1 MSAPFPSDAAIAALH
16 AVNEELAAQFR
27 CPPAPL
33 TFGADAAGADELVIC
48 GILGGKDV
56 GKSTLINALT
66 AARVSADE
74 SEVGRGTHRPVVYVH
89 ADAVEPVV
97 RRLGGAAGSWPVETA
112 PHELEALRNV
122 ALVDM
127 PDFDSEFL
135 EHHAIVRDL
144 VPRLDRVLWVHTPRK
159 IGDHAWAELIRD
171 VFKHADNVYTVL
183 NKVDELLGD
192 EAADGARGGPSNENA
207 DRHAA
212 RFWEAQQ
219 SWLRQS
225 LDSAGCPLDEHHVF
239 LIAAAFATQDA
250 LLRRVAHCWD
260 DAAWS
265 RYPQDRP
272 FVEAVATRATADLE
286 RLRAAVLAPISRQTG
301 REIKQA
307 NRTVELAAG
316 AARIRTHYDLDRTI
330 AQLQWACDDDYR
342 QRLLDDAF
350 PNDTRDTLMESAMSG
365 LRPDATLADELL
377 ERRVERWPLLRLVY
391 WPFGWLARAVGRHA
405 GTRIGTPDAHTES
418 LGAADLGRLL
428 SDRIALLRAR
438 LLADHGTIAR
448 KLAIDGSTP
457 PADRVAAEIRQSLVR
472 LPRRLDEK
480 TVSGLAS
487 HTRAPSIFAR
497 WGLWFIFL
505 WFPFLQPI
513 SAGALQMVAEGG
525 TWHLAQG
532 LYRIVTALS
541 AAHLLAGFAV
551 VAIVYVL
558 ILAAMYARCLRAVRA
573 ARAPHDALSAVDGAL
588 SELLQTQAV
597 DPFLAPFHKRLERL
611 NQLHRRLDEHAA

>member
-16 AVNEELAAQFR
+16 AVNEELAALLR

-33 TFGADAAGADELVIC
+33 TFGANAAGADELVVC

-74 SEVGRGTHRPVVYVH
+74 SEVGRGTDRPVVYVH

-97 RRLGGAAGSWPVETA
+97 RRLGGAAGSWPVDTA
-112 PHELEALRNV
+112 RHELEALRNV

-135 EHHAIVRDL
+135 EHHTIVRDL

-159 IGDHAWAELIRD
+159 IGDRAWAELIRD

-192 EAADGARGGPSNENA
+192 ETADSGRGG
-207 DRHAA
+207 AA
-212 RFWEAQQ
+212 KNPAEQRAAHFWGVQQ
-219 SWLRQS
+219 AWLRES
-225 LDSAGCPLDEHHVF
+225 LGETGCPMDEHHVF
-239 LIAAAFATQDA
+239 LIAAAFATRAA
-250 LLRRVAHCWD
+250 LLARVAHCWD
-260 DAAWS
+260 DAVWS
-265 RYPQDRP
+265 RYAADRP
-272 FVEAVATRATADLE
+272 FVESVAARATADLE

-307 NRTVELAAG
+307 NRTVELTAG
-316 AARIRTHYDLDRTI
+316 AARIRTHYDLDRTV
-330 AQLQWACDDDYR
+330 AQLQWACDDDY
-342 QRLLDDAF
+342 QLRLLDDAF
-350 PNDTRDTLMESAMSG
+350 PDDTRAALLEFAAAG
-365 LRPDATLADELL
+365 LRSDAALADELL

-391 WPFGWLARAVGRHA
+391 WPFGWLARAVGRRA
-405 GTRIGTPDAHTES
+405 GTQLGAPDAQAES
-418 LGAADLGRLL
+418 SAAADLGRLL
-428 SDRIALLRAR
+428 VDRIALLRAR

-448 KLAIDGSTP
+448 KLAIEDAAP
-457 PADRVAAEIRQSLVR
+457 AADRAAADLQQTLVR

-480 TVSGLAS
+480 TVSLLAS
-487 HTRAPSIFAR
+487 QNRAPSFFAR
-497 WGLWFIFL
+497 WGLWFVFL

-513 SAGALQMVAEGG
+513 SAGVLEMVSESG
-525 TWHLAQG
+525 TWHVAQG
-532 LYRIVTALS
+532 LYRVVTALS
-541 AAHLLAGFAV
+541 AVHLLAGFAV

-558 ILAAMYARCLRAVRA
+558 ILAAMYARCLRAVRT

-588 SELLQTQAV
+588 GDILQAQAI
-597 DPFLAPFHKRLERL
+597 DPFLAPFRQRLERL
-611 NQLHRRLDEHAA
+611 RQLARRLEEHAA

>member
-16 AVNEELAAQFR
+16 AVNEELAAQLR

-33 TFGADAAGADELVIC
+33 IFGANAAGADELVVC

-66 AARVSADE
+66 TVRVSADE
-74 SEVGRGTHRPVVYVH
+74 SEVGRGTDRPVVYVH
-89 ADAVEPVV
+89 AEAVEPVV
-97 RRLGGAAGSWPVETA
+97 RRLGGGAASWPVETA

-159 IGDHAWAELIRD
+159 IGDRAWAELIRD

-192 EAADGARGGPSNENA
+192 EAADEARSGTSNDNA
-207 DRHAA
+207 EQRAA

-219 SWLRQS
+219 AWLRQS
-225 LDSAGCPLDEHHVF
+225 LGDAGCPLDEQHVF
-239 LIAAAFATQDA
+239 LIAAAFATREA
-250 LLRRVAHCWD
+250 LLRRVAQCWD
-260 DAAWS
+260 DPAWS
-265 RYPQDRP
+265 RYAPDRP
-272 FVEAVATRATADLE
+272 FVESVAARATADLE

-307 NRTVELAAG
+307 NRTVELTVG

-330 AQLQWACDDDYR
+330 AQLQWACDDTYR

-350 PNDTRDTLMESAMSG
+350 PDDTRAALLEFAVAG
-365 LRPDATLADELL
+365 LRSDAALADELL

-391 WPFGWLARAVGRHA
+391 WPFGWLARAVGRRAGAQFGPPDPHAESMA
-405 GTRIGTPDAHTES
+405 GTDF
-418 LGAADLGRLL
+418 GRLL
-428 SDRIALLRAR
+428 GDRITLLRAR
-438 LLADHGTIAR
+438 LLADHGAIAR
-448 KLAIDGSTP
+448 RLAIETATP
-457 PADRVAAEIRQSLVR
+457 AADRVAADLHHSLTR

-505 WFPFLQPI
+505 WFPFLQPV
-513 SAGALQMVAEGG
+513 SAGALAMVAESG
-525 TWHLAQG
+525 TWHFAQG

-551 VAIVYVL
+551 VAIVYLL

-588 SELLQTQAV
+588 GELLETQAV
-597 DPFLAPFHKRLERL
+597 DPFLAPFSKRLERL
-611 NQLHRRLDEHAA
+611 NQLGRRLEESTG